1 MNWHGLRN
9 VRKQEG
15 RAAEQARLLLRIN
28 KRWMGVKAM
37 ATETMIH
44 EEQRQ
49 ALAKAGRNN
58 GSNFATALIRRAYRS
73 IVEARSLI
81 AAREN
86 RVAALEDLLCTDE
99 LTGLD
104 NVHGLSFYL
113 MRELAR
119 CRRDLSAGGL
129 LVMIEIDNL
138 KAISDTHGAMAADAC
153 LRMTARAL
161 KDEIRD
167 MDVAARTGADE
178 FTLLMPD
185 TAKGEATDRIQQL
198 GWRVNH
204 LYLNWYGAAVPVLAS
219 LSLRAYGRED
229 RMENFPGVAA
239 AALARGNDQQRS
251 KSNGS

>member
-1 MNWHGLRN
+1 MN
-9 VRKQEG
+9 KKE
-15 RAAEQARLLLRIN
+15 
-28 KRWMGVKAM
+28 WMGVKAM

-44 EEQRQ
+44 KEQKR
-49 ALAKAGRNN
+49 ALAKADRN
-58 GSNFATALIRRAYRS
+58 GSNAAMALVRRAYRS

-81 AAREN
+81 TARER

-104 NVHGLSFYL
+104 NIHGLSFYM

-129 LVMIEIDNL
+129 LVTIEIENL
-138 KAISDTHGAMAADAC
+138 KTIEEMHDAMAADAC
-153 LRMTARAL
+153 LRMAARAL
-161 KDEIRD
+161 QSEIRD

-185 TAKGEATDRIQQL
+185 TAKGEAADRIQKL
-198 GWRVNH
+198 GWRINH
-204 LYLNWYGAAVPVLAS
+204 LSLNWYGASVPVLAS

-229 RMENFPGVAA
+229 RMESFFGAA
-239 AALARGNDQQRS
+239 AAVLPHGNDQQRS
-251 KSNGS
+251 ESNGS